1 MVLIGRASGIFE
13 SEQYQQ
19 GSKNIG
25 GRFNG
30 VCNESIRVSKNTCDT
45 FYNSKD
51 SVTQNAEVG
60 SFYCLLFFCVLH
72 RIETPFR
79 FRATK
84 EAFIYRIKN
93 GKSCIFRKTN
103 ILFMYLYKVK
113 SLRFGIR
120 IPLLLQESTQAIL
133 NVELASPANSLIT
146 DLRLLGIKIEVYSDS
161 SMVW

>member
-1 MVLIGRASGIFE
+1 MPAVFLCSPPDR
-13 SEQYQQ
+13 
-19 GSKNIG
+19 N
-25 GRFNG
+25 
-30 VCNESIRVSKNTCDT
+30 
-45 FYNSKD
+45 
-51 SVTQNAEVG
+51 
-60 SFYCLLFFCVLH
+60 L
-72 RIETPFR
+72 PFR

-103 ILFMYLYKVK
+103 ILFMYLYKVE